1 MLVTYKLQLEL
12 TEPVGPNSWMAV
24 SIRPV
29 SQSTKRMK
37 VPRMTMLGSSCRW
50 EVRMRITR
58 RKARAREETVTS

>member
-12 TEPVGPNSWMAV
+12 TEPVGPKSWIAV

-37 VPRMTMLGSSCRW
+37 VPRMTMPGRSWRW
-50 EVRMRITR
+50 EIRIRIRM
-58 RKARAREETVTS
+58 RKARAKEETVTS